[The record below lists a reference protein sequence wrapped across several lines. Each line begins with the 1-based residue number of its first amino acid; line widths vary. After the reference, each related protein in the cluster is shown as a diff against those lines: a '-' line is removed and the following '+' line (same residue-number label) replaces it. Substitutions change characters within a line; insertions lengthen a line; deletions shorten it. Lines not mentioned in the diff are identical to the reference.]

1 MALDHWE
8 KLAKARQLVYDRA
21 AHKTVQTISRA
32 YDKAEKQIY
41 EDMRGI
47 LDNFQNYYG
56 LTREEA
62 ETLLSGQVS
71 DAFLRRFRERIA
83 TLKDG
88 ARRRAL
94 EAELSAKAYRARLT
108 RLEAIRYSAKVSMA
122 QVADVEA
129 AQDKMALQD
138 GASIAYNR
146 ALFDVQKTVGM
157 MFQTEGMSTRRAAEI
172 LRQNWSGKLYSAR
185 VWNNCN
191 AVAEQ
196 VATLMTEMVM
206 SGKASRQSMDELVGQ
221 AIDNGRMAANR
232 LLRTEYNHAA
242 GQAEME
248 AYTDAKVTHYRYIAV
263 LDGRTS
269 KVCQELDGKVFPI
282 AERKVGKNMHP
293 MHPWCRSSTAPVING
308 VVLKSQ
314 KRIARDLRTGKIE
327 YIPAT
332 MTYNEWIKSKTK

>member
-1 MALDHWE
+1 
-8 KLAKARQLVYDRA
+8 
-21 AHKTVQTISRA
+21 
-32 YDKAEKQIY
+32 
-41 EDMRGI
+41 
-47 LDNFQNYYG
+47 
-56 LTREEA
+56 
-62 ETLLSGQVS
+62 
-71 DAFLRRFRERIA
+71 
-83 TLKDG
+83 
-88 ARRRAL
+88 
-94 EAELSAKAYRARLT
+94 
-108 RLEAIRYSAKVSMA
+108 MA
-122 QVADVEA
+122 QVADVEV
-129 AQDKMALQD
+129 AQEKKALQE
-138 GASIAYNR
+138 GATLAYNHTMYG
-146 ALFDVQKTVGM
+146 VQKTVGM

-191 AVAEQ
+191 EVAEQ

-232 LLRTEYNHAA
+232 LLRTEYNHVA
-242 GQAEME
+242 GQAELE

-269 KVCQELDGKVFPI
+269 QVCRDLDGKVFPI

-314 KRIARDLRTGKIE
+314 KRIARDLKTGKIE

-332 MTYNEWIKSKTK
+332 MTYNEWIKSKTQ

>member
-21 AHKTVQTISRA
+21 AHKTVQTISSA
-32 YDKAEKQIY
+32 YDKAERQIF

-56 LTREEA
+56 LNREEA
-62 ETLLSGQVS
+62 KTLLSGQVS
-71 DAFLRRFRERIA
+71 DAFVRMFRERVE
-83 TLKDG
+83 TLKDD

-94 EAELSAKAYRARLT
+94 EAELAAKAYRARLT

-129 AQDKMALQD
+129 EQDKKALQE
-138 GASIAYNR
+138 GAGVAYNR
-146 ALFDVQKTVGM
+146 TMYDVQKSAGI
-157 MFQTEGMSTRRAAEI
+157 MFHTEGMSTRRAAEI

-185 VWNNCN
+185 VWTNCN
-191 AVAEQ
+191 AVADQ
-196 VATLMTEMVM
+196 VARVMEEMVM
-206 SGKASRQSMDELVGQ
+206 SGKASRQSMEELIGQ

-232 LLRTEYNHAA
+232 LLRTEYNHIA
-242 GQAEME
+242 GQAELD

-308 VVLKSQ
+308 AVLKKQ
-314 KRIARDLRTGKIE
+314 KRIARDPKTGEIE
-327 YIPAT
+327 YVPAY
-332 MTYNEWIKSKTK
+332 MTYTEWIKKKNQ